1 MLLPPPPPQLSSKHT
16 SRQIRPFPLVL
27 LVTLARSIQ
36 TARCHSLIESSD
48 FDNAVILLLLL
59 PPPAQLSS
67 RHTARQTR
75 SFPLY
80 LLVTLA
86 RSIQTARCHSPRR
99 SSNFNNAALPPP
111 PPQRSSKH
119 TSRQTRSFPLLPLA
133 PLARSI
139 QTARCRPLIESS
151 DFDNAV
157 ALLLLLPPPAQLS
170 SKHTARQTRSFPLV
184 LLVTLARSI
193 QTARCRPLIESSDF
207 DNAVALLLLLPPPA
221 QLSSKHTARQTR
233 SFPLVLLVT
242 LARSIQTAR
251 CRPLI
256 ESSDFDNA
264 VALLL
269 LLPPPAQ
276 LSSKHTARR
285 SFPLLLLVTL
295 ARSAPTAL
303 CRPLI
308 ESSCFNNKQPL
319 PLQLLLPSHSPQR
332 RQPLTSNRTFQPL
345 PVVRWR
351 WTTLKDFHRS
361 VHRVRWAAKPLFRVS
376 MEPPKME
383 ARTGTP

>member
-170 SKHTARQTRSFPLV
+170 SKHTAR
-184 LLVTLARSI
+184 
-193 QTARCRPLIESSDF
+193 
-207 DNAVALLLLLPPPA
+207 
-221 QLSSKHTARQTR
+221 
-233 SFPLVLLVT
+233 
-242 LARSIQTAR
+242 
-251 CRPLI
+251 
-256 ESSDFDNA
+256 
-264 VALLL
+264 
-269 LLPPPAQ
+269 
-276 LSSKHTARR
+276 R